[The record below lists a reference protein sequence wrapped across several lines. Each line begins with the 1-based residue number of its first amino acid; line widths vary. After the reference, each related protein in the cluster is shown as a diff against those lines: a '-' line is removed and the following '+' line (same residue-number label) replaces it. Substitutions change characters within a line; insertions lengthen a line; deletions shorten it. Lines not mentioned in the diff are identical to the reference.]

1 MIPCS
6 KLILNLLNMKM
17 MVSGDWTIGMVTSYS
32 IVFASYV
39 SSPLLRLHAFGYPLL
54 PVYVDI
60 MAPNSSP
67 SSSLQCEHF
76 FFPLT
81 LSILSGCPDVD
92 VPDGDDAD
100 PSTAFLGGTCGPGIL
115 PAAAVDVAT
124 LLSLECI

>member
-1 MIPCS
+1 
-6 KLILNLLNMKM
+6 
-17 MVSGDWTIGMVTSYS
+17 
-32 IVFASYV
+32 
-39 SSPLLRLHAFGYPLL
+39 
-54 PVYVDI
+54 

-81 LSILSGCPDVD
+81 LSILSCCCDVD
-92 VPDGDDAD
+92 DPDGDEAD

-115 PAAAVDVAT
+115 PAADDVAA